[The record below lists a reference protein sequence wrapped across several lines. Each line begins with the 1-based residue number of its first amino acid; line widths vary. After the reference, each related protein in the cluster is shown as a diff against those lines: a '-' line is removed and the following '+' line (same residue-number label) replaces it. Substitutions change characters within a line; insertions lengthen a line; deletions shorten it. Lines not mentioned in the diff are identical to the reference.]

1 MDAIVYIIYLKI
13 YDINYREYVFRI
25 DLLSMQYLQPFLIAL
40 VISVGIVFL
49 ILRWD
54 EKGRFK
60 KFFLKNRKTKR
71 HIHKKNISRLGGV
84 AIILAFIITILIDKN
99 LVISNVLWG
108 MILGSLI
115 ILVVGVW
122 DDFKEID
129 WRWQLFFQII
139 AVGFIFL
146 FGAKINYISNPF
158 GEVIHFDTPIKMAL
172 GILLGIVWSLILMN
186 ALNWLDGIDG
196 LSGGI
201 SLIAIIAIFLLALKP
216 EVNQPPVAIIAM
228 AFAGGLLGFL
238 LFNFYPA
245 KIMAGTS
252 GAFFMGFI
260 LAGLSIFAG
269 TKIATTLLVLTIP
282 VLDFFWVVGERIK
295 SGKSIFEPDQKHLHH
310 RLLKLGWSQKKI
322 VLFFCAIT
330 LIIAGL
336 ALTVSTVSKI
346 ILVFLFSMVMFF
358 VYNKLI
364 VLLRTQKR

>member
-1 MDAIVYIIYLKI
+1 
-13 YDINYREYVFRI
+13 
-25 DLLSMQYLQPFLIAL
+25 MQYLQPFLTAL
-40 VISVGIVFL
+40 IISVGIVFL
-49 ILRWD
+49 ILRWNK
-54 EKGRFK
+54 KGYLK

-71 HIHKKNISRLGGV
+71 HIHKKEDVSRLGGV
-84 AIILAFIITILIDKN
+84 AIILAFVITILIDKN

-115 ILVVGVW
+115 ILVMGMW

-129 WRWQLFFQII
+129 WRWQLFFQIV
-139 AVGFIFL
+139 AVGLIFL

-158 GEVIHFDTPIKMAL
+158 GEVIHFNTPIKMIL
-172 GILLGIVWSLILMN
+172 GISLGIVWSLILMN

-201 SLIAIIAIFLLALKP
+201 SLIAIITIFLLALKP

-245 KIMAGTS
+245 KIMAGTG
-252 GAFFMGFI
+252 GAFFMGFV

-282 VLDFFWVVGERIK
+282 LLDFFWVIVRRLK
-295 SGKSIFEPDQKHLHH
+295 SGKSIFQPDQSHLHH
-310 RLLKLGWSQKKI
+310 SLLKMGWSQRKI
-322 VLFFCAIT
+322 TLFFYLVT
-330 LIIAGL
+330 SLIAGL
-336 ALTVSTVSKI
+336 ALSVSTTDKIVLVIFIAGCMLFVYGKI
-346 ILVFLFSMVMFF
+346 IRKNDETGVGS
-358 VYNKLI
+358 
-364 VLLRTQKR
+364 